1 MRKKNLGSYQ
11 LHKWSLPK
19 DYSDFGFVSGNILIL
34 FSIYIFL
41 PSLLST
47 PSVGTWLAVQHTRV
61 SPGLGCNEPAETRV
75 AFIMELDT
83 RFMITADWRIS
94 LKLHFMKN
102 HLFQC
107 VKITTH
113 FLLFDCCGSY
123 WHLFFCWPALLV
135 KERVF
140 ILNKNHSIPSSKF
153 VNLRWS
159 CDNSRRWIS

>member
-83 RFMITADWRIS
+83 RFMITAD
-94 LKLHFMKN
+94 
-102 HLFQC
+102 
-107 VKITTH
+107 
-113 FLLFDCCGSY
+113 
-123 WHLFFCWPALLV
+123 
-135 KERVF
+135 
-140 ILNKNHSIPSSKF
+140 
-153 VNLRWS
+153 
-159 CDNSRRWIS
+159 